1 MKHFHKLCD
10 WAAVSFGK
18 PWFLA
23 AHFVFWGIW
32 IGLRVEAYPYQLLT
46 MILSLEA
53 IVMSILI
60 LNSSNRQGDADRAII
75 QKDLDLDHTTQKT
88 VQKIWEKLSGL

>member
-1 MKHFHKLCD
+1 VCD
-10 WAAVSFGK
+10 WAAEAFGK

-23 AHFVFWGIW
+23 AHLVMWACW
-32 IGLRVEAYPYQLLT
+32 IGFSFEAYPYQLLT

-60 LNSSNRQGDADRAII
+60 LNSSNRQGDKDRKII
-75 QKDLDLDHTTQKT
+75 QKDLDLDHATQKT
-88 VQKIWEKLSGL
+88 VQKIWEKLNGL